1 MRFNRTTKLEKN
13 LISINLE
20 AYENINAMYNKA

>member
-1 MRFNRTTKLEKN
+1 MHFNRTTKLEKH

-20 AYENINAMYNKA
+20 AYENIKAMYNKA